1 MCGIAGLVSGT
12 TTQATETHEVFLR
25 RMCELQE
32 HRGPDDRGT
41 KVLGNVGLGSVR
53 LSILDLSEA
62 GHMPMADASE
72 RYWIAYNGE
81 VYNFEELRTEL
92 EAKGHAFRSKTDTE
106 VVLHAFIE
114 WGAACVEHLVGMF
127 AFAVYDRETDTL
139 ALIRDRYGIKPLYYM
154 RREGDLYFASEIK
167 ALMRIVEPLQVDRQS
182 LVEWTLYQNVDV
194 LSPETLIEGIKNVLP
209 GQCVTVRTPS
219 ATGTDAPN
227 PDSSDDLGELTT
239 ETTSW
244 YAPPAR
250 VDEAEFRR
258 FARMDT
264 KDIVDELDT
273 TLTTAIVDRLVSDVP
288 VGTLLSGGL
297 DSSLVTAIAA
307 QHKDG
312 LKAFHVSIAGVREM
326 DERPHAEACA
336 KNLGIELI
344 CDELDGKT
352 FRRELP
358 RTIYQSDVPLTHAN
372 SVAYARIC
380 RKAREHGVIVLLSGE
395 GADELFGGYKWRY
408 RRHRNALRAR
418 KLLHMLPRKI
428 WKGIELAGYTSAG
441 MPVNS
446 HRFDELLPQTVSMID
461 RYARRAWLLRCE
473 EAYAFVEDPLDRA
486 LLGAMLGDLDDF
498 LTPLLRRLD
507 RMSMSAS
514 VETRVPFLD
523 HRLVEKAMH
532 LPLDTKIGRRADKWI
547 LRRIA
552 DRHLPPNLVERPKL
566 GFPLPLR
573 EWVAPLAK
581 PEMVRG
587 GFCEEV
593 LQLHPR
599 GIVEFLE
606 TWARNPTAFLGLLSL
621 ELWGRMYLLNE
632 TVEELDERIASLEHA
647 SS

>member
-12 TTQATETHEVFLR
+12 TTQATQTHEAFLR

-62 GHMPMADASE
+62 GHMPMSDASE

-114 WGAACVEHLVGMF
+114 WGTECVERLTGMF
-127 AFAVYDRETDTL
+127 AFAAYDRETGTL
-139 ALIRDRYGIKPLYYM
+139 TLMRDRYGIKPLYFM
-154 RREGDLYFASEIK
+154 QREDDLYFASEIK
-167 ALMRIVEPLQVDRQS
+167 ALMRIVEPLHVDRQS
-182 LVEWTLYQNVDV
+182 LIEWCLYQNVDV
-194 LSPETLIEGIKNVLP
+194 LSPETLIEGIRTVLP
-209 GQCVTVRTPS
+209 GQCVTIK
-219 ATGTDAPN
+219 D
-227 PDSSDDLGELTT
+227 GEVET
-239 ETTSW
+239 ESY

-250 VDEAEFRR
+250 VNEAEYRR
-258 FARMDT
+258 FERADT
-264 KDIVDELDT
+264 DAVIDELDT
-273 TLTTAIVDRLVSDVP
+273 TLTASVVDRLVSDVP

-297 DSSLVTAIAA
+297 DSNLITSLAA
-307 QHKDG
+307 QNKDG
-312 LKAFHVSIAGVREM
+312 LKAFHVSIAGVPDM
-326 DERPHAEACA
+326 DERAHAEACA
-336 KNLGIELI
+336 RHLGIELI
-344 CDELDGKT
+344 TDVLDGPT

-380 RKAREHGVIVLLSGE
+380 RTAREHGVIVLLSGE

-418 KLLHMLPRKI
+418 ALLHKLPRKI
-428 WKGIELAGYTSAG
+428 YKGIELAGYTSAG
-441 MPVNS
+441 LPVNS

-461 RYARRAWLLRCE
+461 RYARRAWNLRCE
-473 EAYAFVEDPLDRA
+473 EAYAFVTKPLDRA

-514 VETRVPFLD
+514 VECRVPFLD
-523 HRLVEKAMH
+523 HRLVEKAIH
-532 LPLDTKIGRRADKWI
+532 LPLEYKIGRRADKWI

-552 DRHLPPNLVERPKL
+552 ARHMPKRFVERPKM

-581 PEMVRG
+581 PALFQG

-593 LQLHPR
+593 LGLHPR

-632 TVEELDERIASLEHA
+632 TVEELDEQIASLEHA
-647 SS
+647 HG